1 MRCRAFAVEIGGG
14 LEKKEG
20 KEKKKNVEKRAR
32 SKTQCQEESPL
43 LRLKLK
49 FILTAVYYRAY
60 ICILMT
66 PRNVLIAINT
76 PLKSVCTV
84 DNRVSPAR
92 F

>member
-76 PLKSVCTV
+76 PLKSVCT
-84 DNRVSPAR
+84 RGW
-92 F
+92 